1 MKINPKTWNQK
12 QKLIGGTAIA
22 VLLIGGSSIGIV
34 SANHH
39 AKEVKAEQVKQDK
52 ATAKAEKLKKEKLA
66 QSQAK
71 TALDV
76 AETADNQ
83 KKIATAESLITK
95 VTDKKVQEAFTSQLN
110 GIKSRVKVENS
121 AKSAVSNYSKDAMNQ
136 GKYKTAQQAL
146 AKLTSNYSKTLK
158 DQLTKQ
164 LSDSK
169 TQANKATKAEEA
181 KKQTEKQKAQS
192 SSNTASSNQ
201 NTSGGITVNSAS
213 ASNTQENVSQSS
225 PSNGQSNNQTNQG
238 SANSN
243 NNTGGQGQSNVTP
256 SPSPAPTPSPTPDPT
271 PNPAPKPQPTYKY
284 LGWVSVDGVR
294 QYTKL
299 CDTVAEAQSFAT
311 STANSP
317 EVNELGFEGHSINYG
332 LDTIEV

>member
-52 ATAKAEKLKKEKLA
+52 ATAKAEKIKKEKWA
-66 QSQAK
+66 QSEAK
-71 TALDV
+71 KALDV
-76 AETADNQ
+76 AETTDNQ
-83 KKIATAESLITK
+83 KNIATAESLITK
-95 VTDKKVQEAFTSQLN
+95 VTDKKVQETFTSQLN
-110 GIKSRVKVENS
+110 GIKSRVKVEDS
-121 AKSAVSNYSKDAMNQ
+121 AKSAVLNYSKDAMNQ

-169 TQANKATKAEEA
+169 AQADKATKAEEA
-181 KKQTEKQKAQS
+181 KKQKQKVQN
-192 SSNTASSNQ
+192 SSNTTSSSQ
-201 NTSGGITVNSAS
+201 STAEGITANSAS
-213 ASNTQENVSQSS
+213 ASNTQENASQSS

-256 SPSPAPTPSPTPDPT
+256 SPSPAPSPSPTPDPT

-284 LGWVSVDGVR
+284 LDWISIDGVR
-294 QYTKL
+294 KYTKM
-299 CDTVAEAQSFAT
+299 CDSVGEANVWLNQMM
-311 STANSP
+311 NSQ
-317 EVNELGFEGHSINYG
+317 EIINQGFDHSINYG
-332 LDTIEV
+332 TDTIES

>member
-1 MKINPKTWNQK
+1 MKITPKTWNQK

-22 VLLIGGSSIGIV
+22 VLLIGGSSIGIA

-52 ATAKAEKLKKEKLA
+52 ATAKAEKIKKEKLV
-66 QSQAK
+66 QSEAK
-71 TALDV
+71 KALDV
-76 AETADNQ
+76 AETTDNQ
-83 KKIATAESLITK
+83 KNIATAESLITK
-95 VTDKKVQEAFTSQLN
+95 VTDKKVQETFTSQLN
-110 GIKSRVKVENS
+110 GIKARVKVEDS
-121 AKSAVSNYSKDAMNQ
+121 AKSAVLNYSKDAMNQ

-169 TQANKATKAEEA
+169 AQADKATKAEEA

-192 SSNTASSNQ
+192 SSNTASSSQ
-201 NTSGGITVNSAS
+201 STSEGITVNSAS
-213 ASNTQENVSQSS
+213 ASITQENASQSS
-225 PSNGQSNNQTNQG
+225 PSNGQSNVQTNQG

-271 PNPAPKPQPTYKY
+271 PNPAPTPQPTYKY
-284 LGWVSVDGVR
+284 LDWISIDGVR
-294 QYTKL
+294 KYTKM
-299 CDTVAEAQSFAT
+299 CDSVGEANVWLNQMM
-311 STANSP
+311 NSQ
-317 EVNELGFEGHSINYG
+317 EIINQGFDHSINYG
-332 LDTIEV
+332 TDTIES